1 MRTVGIIAEYNPFH
15 TGHAHHLELAKK
27 RTGADFALVVMSPD
41 FVQRGEPAVFDK
53 YTRTKMA
60 LLGGADVV
68 LELPLRYATGSA
80 EYFAEGAVSL
90 LDSLGVIDALCF
102 GGESEN
108 LKCFLQTAR
117 TLIEEPTQYAQTL
130 QEHLKRGVTF
140 PQARSEALCTY
151 LGKNYPCRDYRTF
164 LASPN
169 NILGIEYCRALLR
182 CGSSVMPVPVKREGN
197 DYNSPKLEGTYS
209 SATALRRQIANEK
222 KRSGMHGASS
232 NSNAFTEILQYV
244 PESCRFL
251 FIRACETACFPD
263 AFLPFLDLK
272 LLSQDSFTH
281 ILDITPDLSDR
292 ILNKRMECIGKSWEE
307 TVGLLKTKQI
317 TEARIRRTLLHLL
330 LDIRRNAVERLSDQP
345 MIPYARLLGF
355 RTTAIPLL
363 HEIKQNSRCPLIS
376 KNANA
381 RKLLPEIS
389 LQMWDQDIAASHLYR
404 SVISRTYH
412 IKFQTEYEMSPI
424 VL

>member
-41 FVQRGEPAVFDK
+41 FVQRGEPAIFDK

-68 LELPLRYATGSA
+68 LELPLRYAAGSA

-90 LDSLGVIDALCF
+90 LDGLGVIDTLCF
-102 GGESEN
+102 GGESDDLE
-108 LKCFLQTAR
+108 CFLQTAR
-117 TLIEEPTQYAQTL
+117 TLLEEPPQYAQTL
-130 QEHLKRGVTF
+130 QELLKKGATF
-140 PQARSEALCTY
+140 PKARSEALCTY
-151 LGKNYPCRDYRTF
+151 LSKNYHLF

-182 CGSSVMPVPVKREGN
+182 HRSVITPVPVKREGN
-197 DYNSPKLEGTYS
+197 CYHSSELDGLYC
-209 SATALRRQIANEK
+209 SATALRRQIADEK
-222 KRSGMHGASS
+222 KYTDMRGSS
-232 NSNAFTEILQYV
+232 NSNALAEMLHYV

-251 FIRACETACFPD
+251 FVRACKTACFPE

-281 ILDITPDLSDR
+281 ILDITPDLSER
-292 ILNKRMECIGKSWEE
+292 ILNKRTECIGKSWEE
-307 TVGLLKTKQI
+307 TVSLLKTKQI
-317 TEARIRRTLLHLL
+317 TQARIRRALLHLI
-330 LDIRRNAVERLSDQP
+330 LDIRLDAVERPADRP
-345 MIPYARLLGF
+345 VIPYARLLGF
-355 RTTAIPLL
+355 RKGAAPLL
-363 HEIKQNSRCPLIS
+363 HAIKQNSSFPLIS
-376 KNANA
+376 KNANVG
-381 RKLLPEIS
+381 KLLPEAP
-389 LQMWDQDIAASHLYR
+389 LQMWNQDIAASHLYC
-404 SVISRTYH
+404 SVIARTYRTEFH
-412 IKFQTEYEMSPI
+412 TEYEMSPV